1 MTVVTTDHLGKIF
14 SSLRNRTEFLPLVLI
29 YFKCS
34 LKFYGFT
41 KNIRRCFRYGVW
53 ITWSLLN
60 IKSGWFGFLVLR
72 EKITFSASIEGLVF
86 KLLSFDKPSFLS
98 EASRYL
104 NHLLMYFCHDKPE
117 KEKCHLQKYWDL
129 MITQLINH
137 SYRVKPTKGQ
147 VLNLRRIQ
155 NSPQPMQMLVCFRAT
170 LWCLPTRKSLVGFS
184 KFPYILFC
192 ISFNRSNVN

>member
-1 MTVVTTDHLGKIF
+1 M
-14 SSLRNRTEFLPLVLI
+14 EFELPG
-29 YFKCS
+29 YC
-34 LKFYGFT
+34 
-41 KNIRRCFRYGVW
+41 W
-53 ITWSLLN
+53 N
-60 IKSGWFGFLVLR
+60 IKSGWFGFLVSR

-98 EASRYL
+98 EASRNL

-117 KEKCHLQKYWDL
+117 KEKYHLQKYWDL
-129 MITQLINH
+129 MISQLINH